1 MSRSIFVV
9 GLVGMLGCSSAG
21 TGAASHPATPA
32 DATAGGV
39 IAPVASTRTA
49 VAAAQSE
56 PSAPSAPT
64 TAALEYHDES
74 DSVRAAIEN
83 AERAARLY
91 EEFLARAGDSEEY
104 AAAVKRSR
112 EQIKDLRDTL
122 VFIREGAAQRAAH

>member
-21 TGAASHPATPA
+21 TAAASHPATPA
-32 DATAGGV
+32 DATPGVV
-39 IAPVASTRTA
+39 IARVASTRTA
-49 VAAAQSE
+49 VPIAQSE
-56 PSAPSAPT
+56 PPAPP
-64 TAALEYHDES
+64 TAALEYHDET